1 MTAMKSSAHRPS
13 DPFLGVT
20 VLDDYR
26 VVAHLRAEPRGDT
39 YRALPQHTG
48 TPVQVKLLAQSLPR
62 DTTARATWARVWG
75 QAERMPRLDHP
86 NVERVLD
93 CGLVRVDGAE
103 RFCVVTE
110 LLDGESLQA
119 HVHARG
125 RFAVDEV
132 LTIGQQ
138 VAQGLAAAHRVG
150 LVHGDLRATNVTLVG
165 HASNDGSDARVVLC
179 DLGLT
184 NLLLAGLGSSHTLGE
199 MLCSPESIA
208 PEQIRG
214 EPTTPATD
222 VYAFGVVLY
231 RLLTGLSPFHADN
244 TTQML
249 RAHLTR
255 PVPQMRDRCH
265 ALEVPPVLEALVRR
279 CLAKRQEDRPQSID
293 TLLAG
298 LQECEATVL
307 SMSAPG
313 TPSWVTPRNAASLP
327 ARARAEAD
335 RPARIL
341 VEASQTS
348 SPLSEHLTIDVLPED
363 GTPTLLLP
371 TARGILPARTPSASD
386 TPALTEA
393 TVAALT
399 PAPAQHPST
408 PHGLDAPS
416 PVPTTPTVVVS
427 SVTPAA
433 PSAPPDAPAVID
445 PAPIA
450 PAAASAAAP
459 EVSPPPV
466 APPARPAPHRAA
478 PLALAAAAATLAAVY
493 SLVARHPRPPAPAS
507 SPVVALPAPA
517 TPAAPPATATVHLE
531 VRSNT
536 PQPTLSLRG
545 RTYPLPIEIEIEPG
559 REQEMI
565 ELSAQGHMTR
575 RMWLVLDRTMRLQL
589 DLDAAPAPDAPT
601 PAAARRGAVPPRPAA
616 VLPARLAAARLAAA
630 RLAAARAGATRPAVD
645 PVQQFIQAR
654 LGDVA
659 PCVQTARAAGVASG
673 TRLFVRIVLKP
684 SGRVRTASAQPSS
697 DAEGAAGRCIE
708 SAIRRWT
715 FPPPRTPEA
724 AEIVQPFT
732 L

>member
-1 MTAMKSSAHRPS
+1 MTAMKPSAHRPS

-48 TPVQVKLLAQSLPR
+48 TPVQVKLLAHSLPR
-62 DTTARATWARVWG
+62 DNTARATWARVWG

-110 LLDGESLQA
+110 LLEGESLQA

-255 PVPQMRDRCH
+255 PVPTMRDRCH
-265 ALEVPPVLEALVRR
+265 ALEVPPVLEALIRR
-279 CLAKRQEDRPQSID
+279 CLAKRQEDRPQSVD

-313 TPSWVTPRNAASLP
+313 TPSWATPRNAASLP
-327 ARARAEAD
+327 S
-335 RPARIL
+335 RPRVEPDKAPRIII
-341 VEASQTS
+341 EGSQTS
-348 SPLSEHLTIDVLPED
+348 SPQIEHITIDMLPDD
-363 GTPTLLLP
+363 GTPTLLIP

-386 TPALTEA
+386 TPALTDV
-393 TVAALT
+393 TALT
-399 PAPAQHPST
+399 LPLAEPPAAPE
-408 PHGLDAPS
+408 GLDAPS
-416 PVPTTPTVVVS
+416 
-427 SVTPAA
+427 VTPAT
-433 PSAPPDAPAVID
+433 PSAPAVPPAAVE

-450 PAAASAAAP
+450 PAASATATNTAP
-459 EVSPPPV
+459 QPLGPTV
-466 APPARPAPHRAA
+466 RTAPHRAA
-478 PLALAAAAATLAAVY
+478 PVALAAAATLAAVY
-493 SLVARHPRPPAPAS
+493 SLIARHPRPPAPVS
-507 SPVVALPAPA
+507 SAVVALPPPAALSATPA
-517 TPAAPPATATVHLE
+517 TPTVHLE

-536 PQPTLSLRG
+536 PRPALSLRG

-565 ELSAQGHMTR
+565 ELSAQGHQTR

-589 DLDAAPAPDAPT
+589 DLDATPAPEAP
-601 PAAARRGAVPPRPAA
+601 PPPSAARRAVAPARPAVA
-616 VLPARLAAARLAAA
+616 PPARLATARLAAA
-630 RLAAARAGATRPAVD
+630 RLAAARAGATHAAVD

-659 PCVQTARAAGVASG
+659 PCVQSARAAGVPSG
-673 TRLFVRIVLKP
+673 ARLFVRIVLKP
-684 SGRVRTASAQPSS
+684 SGRVRTASAQPGS